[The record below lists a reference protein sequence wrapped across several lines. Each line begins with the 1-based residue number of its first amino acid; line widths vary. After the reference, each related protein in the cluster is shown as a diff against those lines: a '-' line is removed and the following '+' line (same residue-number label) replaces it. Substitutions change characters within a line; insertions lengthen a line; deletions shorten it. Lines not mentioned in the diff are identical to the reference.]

1 MIKRGSPRA
10 PVSHSSFFNSQT
22 YKQLQDAKKP
32 AVVKKPL
39 DLKAKTMV
47 ATQALAQ
54 STKAEAGIRID
65 LSSALQNDP
74 FELPS
79 TSRVALTALKP

>member
-1 MIKRGSPRA
+1 MSN
-10 PVSHSSFFNSQT
+10 SSFFNSQT

-47 ATQALAQ
+47 AAQALAQ